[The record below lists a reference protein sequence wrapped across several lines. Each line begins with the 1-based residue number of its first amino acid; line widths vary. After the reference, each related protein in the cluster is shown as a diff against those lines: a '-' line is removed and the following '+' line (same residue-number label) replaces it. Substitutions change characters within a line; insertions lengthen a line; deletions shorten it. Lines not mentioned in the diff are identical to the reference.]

1 MRKPYNHL
9 CEEERNVIYRMNKAK
24 KGQQEIADAIG
35 TTQPTISKE
44 LSRNRGQRGYRAKQA
59 HQKATKRKN
68 AKCSRPHVIVG
79 EIEKE
84 VVERLNRKH
93 SPKQISGKLRKSGV
107 SVSAEAIYQFIFKDK
122 REGGLLYMNLRIN
135 GKRRYRRRAKNK
147 RKGKILNRVGI
158 EKRPKALELRAR
170 YGDWEVDLIEGTKG
184 SGFMLSL
191 YERKS
196 HLGLLVH
203 MKTKGAKSTAK
214 AIIKALRGYRVR
226 TLTYDNGLEFANH
239 EEVSKALGSKAYFCN
254 PYHSWEKG
262 GVENY
267 NGLVRQYYPKGSSF
281 SEIDIRELARNEKE
295 INERPRETLGFKSPS
310 ELLYH
315 LRVKEEKAA

>member
-1 MRKPYNHL
+1 MRKPYHHL
-9 CEEERNVIYRMNKAK
+9 CEVERNVIYRMNKAGK
-24 KGQQEIADAIG
+24 PQQEIADAIG
-35 TTQPTISKE
+35 STQPTISKE

-59 HQKATKRKN
+59 QEKAIKRKED
-68 AKCSRPHVIVG
+68 KRSRPYVIVG

-93 SPKQISGKLRKSGV
+93 SPKQISGKLRKGNV
-107 SVSAEAIYQFIFKDK
+107 LVSAEAIYQFIFEDK
-122 REGGLLYMNLRIN
+122 RRGGDLYKHLRIN
-135 GKRRYRRRAKNK
+135 GKRRYRRRAKDK

-170 YGDWEVDLIEGTKG
+170 YGDWEADLIEGSKG
-184 SGFMLSL
+184 SGFFLSL

-196 HLGLLVH
+196 HTGLLVY
-203 MKTKGAKSTAK
+203 METKGAKSTAE
-214 AIIKALRGYRVR
+214 ATIKALNGYRVR

-239 EEVSKALGSKAYFCN
+239 GEVSKALGSKAYFCN
-254 PYHSWEKG
+254 PYSSWEKG

-281 SEIDIRELARNEKE
+281 SEVEIRELARVEKE
-295 INERPRETLGFKSPS
+295 INDRPRETLGFKSPS
-310 ELLYH
+310 ELEYH
-315 LRVKEEKAA
+315 LRVKVAEAA

>member
-1 MRKPYNHL
+1 
-9 CEEERNVIYRMNKAK
+9 MNKAQK
-24 KGQQEIADAIG
+24 SQQEIADAIG
-35 TTQPTISKE
+35 TTQSTISKE
-44 LSRNRGQRGYRAKQA
+44 LARNRGQRGYRAKQA
-59 HQKATKRKN
+59 QQKATKRKN
-68 AKCSRPHVIVG
+68 EKSSRPHVIVG
-79 EIEKE
+79 KIEKE
-84 VVERLNRKH
+84 VEERLNRKH
-93 SPKQISGKLRKSGV
+93 SPKQISGKLRESGV
-107 SVSAEAIYQFIFKDK
+107 FVSAEAIYKFIFKDK

-147 RKGKILNRVGI
+147 RKSKILNRVGI

-184 SGFMLSL
+184 SGFFLSL

-281 SEIDIRELARNEKE
+281 SEIDLRELFRVEKE

-315 LRVKEEKAA
+315 LRVKEGKAA

>member
-9 CEEERNVIYRMNKAK
+9 CEEERNVIYRMYKAQK
-24 KGQQEIADAIG
+24 SQQEIADAIG
-35 TTQPTISKE
+35 STQSTISNE

-59 HQKATKRKN
+59 QEKATKRK
-68 AKCSRPHVIVG
+68 KDKRSRPYVIVD
-79 EIEKE
+79 EIKKE
-84 VVERLNRKH
+84 VLERLNIKH
-93 SPKQISGKLRKSGV
+93 SPKQISGKLRKSSVLV
-107 SVSAEAIYQFIFKDK
+107 STEAIYQFIFEDK
-122 REGGLLYMNLRIN
+122 RKGGELYKHLRIN
-135 GKRRYRRRAKNK
+135 GKRRYRRRAKDK

-158 EKRPKALELRAR
+158 EKRSKALELRVR

-184 SGFMLSL
+184 SGFFLSL

-196 HLGLLVH
+196 HTGLLVY

-214 AIIKALRGYRVR
+214 AIIKALSGYRVR

-281 SEIDIRELARNEKE
+281 SEVDIWELARVEKE

-310 ELLYH
+310 ELEYH
-315 LRVKEEKAA
+315 LRVKGAKAA

>member
-1 MRKPYNHL
+1 MRKSYNHL

-44 LSRNRGQRGYRAKQA
+44 LSRNRGKRGYRAKQA
-59 HQKATKRKN
+59 QQKATKRKKEKN
-68 AKCSRPHVIVG
+68 SRPHVIVG
-79 EIEKE
+79 KIEKE

-107 SVSAEAIYQFIFKDK
+107 FVSAEAIYQFIFKDK

-196 HLGLLVH
+196 HFGLLVH
-203 MKTKGAKSTAK
+203 METKGAKSTAK

-281 SEIDIRELARNEKE
+281 SEIDIKELSRNEKE

-315 LRVKEEKAA
+315 LRVKKAKVA

>member
-1 MRKPYNHL
+1 
-9 CEEERNVIYRMNKAK
+9 MNKAQK
-24 KGQQEIADAIG
+24 SQHEIADAIG
-35 TTQPTISKE
+35 STQPTISKE

-59 HQKATKRKN
+59 QEKSTNRKKDKR
-68 AKCSRPHVIVG
+68 SRPWVIVG
-79 EIEKE
+79 EIKKE
-84 VVERLNRKH
+84 VVERLRRKH
-93 SPKQISGKLRKSGV
+93 SPKQISGKLAKSSV
-107 SVSAEAIYQFIFKDK
+107 FVSAETIYQFIFEDK
-122 REGGLLYMNLRIN
+122 RKGGELYKDLRIN

-158 EKRPKALELRAR
+158 EKRPKALELRVR
-170 YGDWEVDLIEGTKG
+170 YGDWEVDLIEGSKG
-184 SGFMLSL
+184 SGFFLSL

-196 HLGLLVH
+196 HTGLLMY

-214 AIIKALRGYRVR
+214 AIIKVLRGHRVR

-281 SEIDIRELARNEKE
+281 SEVDIQELARVEKE
-295 INERPRETLGFKSPS
+295 INERPRETLMFKSPS
-310 ELLYH
+310 ELGYH
-315 LRVKEEKAA
+315 LRVTVAEAA

>member
-1 MRKPYNHL
+1 MYNISLEGQVAFVTGGSKGIGQAISRLLAQAGADIVTASRTDNPEFAKEIRDMGRKYNFIAADFSD
-9 CEEERNVIYRMNKAK
+9 RNQSEGLIDKVLEITDGQLDILVNNS
-24 KGQQEIADAIG
+24 GQQRQAPCYAYKSEEWDFMAELMLNNYFI
-35 TTQPTISKE
+35 
-44 LSRNRGQRGYRAKQA
+44 LSRDACK
-59 HQKATKRKN
+59 
-68 AKCSRPHVIVG
+68 VM
-79 EIEKE
+79 
-84 VVERLNRKH
+84 
-93 SPKQISGKLRKSGV
+93 
-107 SVSAEAIYQFIFKDK
+107 KD
-122 REGGLLYMNLRIN
+122 
-135 GKRRYRRRAKNK
+135 K

-170 YGDWEVDLIEGTKG
+170 YGDWEVDLIEGSKG
-184 SGFMLSL
+184 SGFFLSL

-196 HLGLLVH
+196 HTGLLVY
-203 MKTKGAKSTAK
+203 MKTKRAKSTAK

-281 SEIDIRELARNEKE
+281 SEVDIRELARVEKE
-295 INERPRETLGFKSPS
+295 INERPRETLMFKSPS
-310 ELLYH
+310 EFGYY
-315 LRVKEEKAA
+315 LRV

>member
-1 MRKPYNHL
+1 
-9 CEEERNVIYRMNKAK
+9 MNKAQK
-24 KGQQEIADAIG
+24 SQQEIADAIG
-35 TTQPTISKE
+35 STQPTISKE

-59 HQKATKRKN
+59 QEKATNRMEDKR
-68 AKCSRPHVIVG
+68 SRPWVIVG
-79 EIEKE
+79 EIQKE

-93 SPKQISGKLRKSGV
+93 SPKQISGKLAKSSV
-107 SVSAEAIYQFIFKDK
+107 FVSAETIYQFIFEDK
-122 REGGLLYMNLRIN
+122 RKGGELYKDLRIN

-158 EKRPKALELRAR
+158 EKRPKALELRVR
-170 YGDWEVDLIEGTKG
+170 YGDWEVDLIEGSKG
-184 SGFMLSL
+184 SGFFLSL

-196 HLGLLVH
+196 HTGLLVY

-214 AIIKALRGYRVR
+214 AIIRVLRGYRVR

-281 SEIDIRELARNEKE
+281 SEVDIQELARVEKE
-295 INERPRETLGFKSPS
+295 INERPRETLMFKSPS
-310 ELLYH
+310 ELGYH
-315 LRVKEEKAA
+315 LRVTVAEAA